1 MEILQT
7 LAAVYIYIYIYI
19 SASRLSKLKSNHLS
33 NLPVFC
39 QVFWLT
45 PKREVLDHD

>member
-1 MEILQT
+1 MNVWKSCKPLRP
-7 LAAVYIYIYIYI
+7 YIYIYI
-19 SASRLSKLKSNHLS
+19 SASRLSKLKSNPLS

-45 PKREVLDHD
+45 PKREVLAHD

>member
-1 MEILQT
+1 MEILPT
-7 LAAVYIYIYIYI
+7 LAAVYISAPHLI
-19 SASRLSKLKSNHLS
+19 SLKSNHLS

>member
-7 LAAVYIYIYIYI
+7 LAAVYIYIYI
-19 SASRLSKLKSNHLS
+19 SASRLSKLKSNPLS

-45 PKREVLDHD
+45 PKREVLAHD